1 MAMRSRSVLAGCAA
15 AVLASGCSQWV
26 EGAPLRAA
34 GEPAFSRPGVVHVD
48 EVLLDQA
55 QIRAI
60 TGGGQNVTI
69 IPSMDGK
76 SPVDIEQLAAEVPAD
91 CRFVFAETVTF
102 GPDIEDFR
110 KTTFQD
116 PPDATLISQGAAAYR
131 DTETA
136 RRTFDAL
143 SAAAQRCGT
152 GSYGA
157 LLIGELKAEPQSLR
171 IRPGNCGRDYRLK
184 GSVLIEVTFCGLPDS
199 VSEIVMTNIAKRIP
213 G

>member
-1 MAMRSRSVLAGCAA
+1 M
-15 AVLASGCSQWV
+15 
-26 EGAPLRAA
+26 
-34 GEPAFSRPGVVHVD
+34 VHVD

-91 CRFVFAETVTF
+91 CRFVFAETATF

-116 PPDATLISQGAAAYR
+116 P
-131 DTETA
+131 
-136 RRTFDAL
+136 RTP
-143 SAAAQRCGT
+143 R
-152 GSYGA
+152 
-157 LLIGELKAEPQSLR
+157 
-171 IRPGNCGRDYRLK
+171 
-184 GSVLIEVTFCGLPDS
+184 
-199 VSEIVMTNIAKRIP
+199 
-213 G
+213 